1 MSRIF
6 LSYAHKDASEV
17 AEWLYN
23 RLTGC
28 GYEVWK
34 DNHSLPLGSS
44 FPKEISN
51 AVGQHDHFIVLLSAA
66 AIASAWVQDEI
77 DMAKVARRRLIP
89 VILAE
94 VEIPL
99 YLRTIHSLE
108 MKAGVN
114 DWRSLHQLVNQLGD
128 GQAIPRIYNM
138 SGHKDI
144 EVNGA
149 LVLGY
154 SEFGHVDLTDPQ
166 AITTTAQTMAEA
178 ALPFIKEAEAGI
190 VPHGHPALACG
201 ILAHLLGTTNQ
212 MPSLFYTYRLENGK
226 FGISG
231 DRFVS
236 LQNIRDQGFAYRK
249 SHL

>member
-1 MSRIF
+1 MNRIF
-6 LSYAHKDASEV
+6 ISYAHKDASEV
-17 AEWLYN
+17 AEWLYR

-51 AVGQHDHFIVLLSAA
+51 AVGQQDYFIVLLSAA
-66 AIASAWVQDEI
+66 AVASAWVQDEI

-89 VILAE
+89 VILAD

-99 YLRTIHSLE
+99 YLQTIHSLE
-108 MKAGVN
+108 MRAGVN
-114 DWRSLHQLVNQLGD
+114 DWRALHQLVNQLGD
-128 GQAIPRIYNM
+128 GQTIPRVYNM

-144 EVNGA
+144 EVNGV
-149 LVLGY
+149 LVLGH

-166 AITTTAQTMAEA
+166 AIMTTAQTMAEA
-178 ALPFIKEAEAGI
+178 ALPFLKEADAGI
-190 VPHGHPALACG
+190 VPHGHAALACG

-212 MPSLFYTYRLENGK
+212 MPPLFYTYRLENGK
-226 FGISG
+226 FGISS
-231 DRFVS
+231 DHVVA
-236 LQNIRDQGFAYRK
+236 LQNLRDIGFAYRK
-249 SHL
+249 NYL

>member
-1 MSRIF
+1 MNRIF

-17 AEWLYN
+17 AEWLYI

-51 AVGQHDHFIVLLSAA
+51 AVGQQEYFIVLLSAA
-66 AIASAWVQDEI
+66 SMASAWVQDEI
-77 DMAKVARRRLIP
+77 DIAKVARRQIIP
-89 VILAE
+89 IMLEE
-94 VEIPL
+94 VEVPL
-99 YLRTIHSLE
+99 YLRTIQCLE
-108 MKAGVN
+108 MRAGIN
-114 DWRSLHQLVNQLGD
+114 DWRALHQLVNHLGN
-128 GQAIPRIYNM
+128 GQSIPRVYNM

-144 EVNGA
+144 EVNG
-149 LVLGY
+149 VLMLGH
-154 SEFGHVDLTDPQ
+154 SEFGHVDLSDPKSI
-166 AITTTAQTMAEA
+166 ADTAQTMAEA
-178 ALPFIKEAEAGI
+178 ALPFIKEAGAGV
-190 VPHGHPALACG
+190 VPHGHPALACC

-212 MPSLFYTYRLENGK
+212 MPPLFYTYRLDNGK

-236 LQNIRDQGFAYRK
+236 LQNIRDLGFEYRK
-249 SHL
+249 IHL